1 MRGLTKTLALVLAL
15 SALTAC
21 ANPSGSGQSE
31 WWVMGVDGS
40 GYRVQCEDGQ
50 WSNSGG
56 RPGACSGHG
65 GVREPVPPQP
75 APERIPAP
83 SRPSSLPVPSGMV
96 AVSGG
101 FAVGWP
107 EGACPTASGPC
118 MPLEVYARI
127 DCFDIVIV
135 EVAILDASLRRLDS
149 VVLPADSQGMARG
162 QSSLIEVGYSNTNGA
177 WHASEVTNVWCG
189 L

>member
-1 MRGLTKTLALVLAL
+1 
-15 SALTAC
+15 
-21 ANPSGSGQSE
+21 
-31 WWVMGVDGS
+31 
-40 GYRVQCEDGQ
+40 
-50 WSNSGG
+50 
-56 RPGACSGHG
+56 
-65 GVREPVPPQP
+65 
-75 APERIPAP
+75 
-83 SRPSSLPVPSGMV
+83 
-96 AVSGG
+96 
-101 FAVGWP
+101 
-107 EGACPTASGPC
+107 